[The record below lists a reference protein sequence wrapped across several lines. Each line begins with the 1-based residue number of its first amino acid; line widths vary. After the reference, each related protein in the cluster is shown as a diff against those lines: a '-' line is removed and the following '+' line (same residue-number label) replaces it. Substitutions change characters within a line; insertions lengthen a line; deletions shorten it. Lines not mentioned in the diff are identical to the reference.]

1 MYAAAARIRTESPV
15 SGSALSRI
23 LRPPPAPLPA
33 PPPPPP
39 ISGGSPVG
47 ATAPDSSPSRAALL
61 RATYPRRARQESA
74 PPPVPRFRRVRWSR
88 DFCDPICYPCYLSCD
103 LCDLNCYL
111 NCYLCD
117 FRCYLA
123 PESNRG
129 HNGQTFAPIFFQPRI
144 RRVHIHLIA
153 LQYKP
158 SARFPCSHRLAG
170 NAMQRRK
177 CRLIDLC
184 HL

>member
-88 DFCDPICYPCYLSCD
+88 DFCDPICYPCYLSCV
-103 LCDLNCYL
+103 LCDL

-123 PESNRG
+123 PRKEQGSQRANLR
-129 HNGQTFAPIFFQPRI
+129 ADIF
-144 RRVHIHLIA
+144 
-153 LQYKP
+153 
-158 SARFPCSHRLAG
+158 SAAHSTRPHPPDRLAVQ
-170 NAMQRRK
+170 AIRALSMQSPSCGKRHAAPQMPP
-177 CRLIDLC
+177 D
-184 HL
+184 

>member
-123 PESNRG
+123 PRK
-129 HNGQTFAPIFFQPRI
+129 FFSR
-144 RRVHIHLIA
+144 A
-153 LQYKP
+153 FDA
-158 SARFPCSHRLAG
+158 STSTGSPCSTSHPRAFHAVTVLRETPCSAA
-170 NAMQRRK
+170 NAA
-177 CRLIDLC
+177 
-184 HL
+184 

>member
-61 RATYPRRARQESA
+61 RATSPHFRVFFAHRLRHFLHRHHR
-74 PPPVPRFRRVRWSR
+74 PRFLVVVQLVQQRQIVLLHALRFFARHIRAAHGKNPHRR
-88 DFCDPICYPCYLSCD
+88 L
-103 LCDLNCYL
+103 
-111 NCYLCD
+111 
-117 FRCYLA
+117 FRA
-123 PESNRG
+123 FAGFDG
-129 HNGQTFAPIFFQPRI
+129 HAIFVTRSVT
-144 RRVHIHLIA
+144 RVT
-153 LQYKP
+153 
-158 SARFPCSHRLAG
+158 
-170 NAMQRRK
+170 
-177 CRLIDLC
+177 
-184 HL
+184 